1 VIDISEPSKVPNASS
16 SSDLF
21 QIMRDGQARTRSELA
36 SITGL
41 ARSTVALRID
51 ALMKLGLLRPVNDAI
66 STGGRPSTQFALN
79 VAGHSVLGVD
89 VGASHVRVALADL
102 AGTVLDERSQLIDI
116 AHGPEV
122 VLEHVMT
129 MGSELL
135 AQSGET
141 EGGTSAGGAI
151 AGGPAALIAVGV
163 GLPGPVEHASGR
175 PINPPIMPGWDRYDV
190 GGALGRHFGVPVL
203 VDNDVNIMALGER
216 ELAWSGVDD
225 LMFVKVATGIG
236 AGVISGG
243 VLQRGA
249 QGTAG
254 DLGHVYVP
262 RGADVFC
269 RCGNRGCLEALAS
282 GAAISRALGIETTS
296 SRDIVAL
303 VRQGDIDAIQAVRQ
317 AGRDLGEVLTT
328 CVSLMNPSTIV
339 IGGALAAAGEFLIAG
354 VREAIYTRAT
364 PFATQHLDIT
374 QSRIGANAAIAGASV
389 MAIQFALSPERVDAM
404 VAALPD

>member
-1 VIDISEPSKVPNASS
+1 VIGISEPSKVPNASS

-79 VAGHSVLGVD
+79 VTGHSVLGVD
-89 VGASHVRVALADL
+89 VGASHVRVALTDL
-102 AGTVLDERSQLIDI
+102 AGTVIDERSELIDI
-116 AHGPEV
+116 ARGPVV

-135 AQSGET
+135 AQPGPT
-141 EGGTSAGGAI
+141 TTAGASA

-236 AGVISGG
+236 AGVIAGG

-254 DLGHVYVP
+254 DLGHVYVS

-296 SRDIVAL
+296 SGDIVAL